1 MRLLDALVKPRT
13 AEVQRYMPPPWMFN
27 GLDPAPNVVTTLSS
41 DKAEGISDTF
51 QGYVTGG
58 LMANTVIAAIER
70 VRVSVF
76 AEARFAFQRLRKGR
90 PGDLFSLPDLDILQ
104 RPWVGGTTGDLL
116 ARMLLDAD
124 FAGNWFGVEVD
135 GEIIRLRPD
144 WVEIVL
150 GERLDGAGRV
160 IGKKKLGY
168 LYYDGGKTLDVQP
181 AVFLADEVAH
191 FAPHPDPLANFRGM
205 SWLTPVV
212 REIQAD
218 SMATSHKLKFFEN
231 SATPNMVVKG
241 IPAGNQQEFDD
252 LVDLMEARHRG
263 TTNAYRTLYL
273 AAGADATVVGADLR
287 QMDFKATQGAGETR
301 IAAAGG
307 VHPAIVGLSEGMQ
320 GSSLNAGNFGAARR
334 LVADVPMRSAWRN
347 AAGSLEMLVPA
358 PVDARLWYD
367 DRDVAFLREDAMDA
381 ANIAETEAR
390 AIGECVR
397 NGYTQESARD
407 AVLARNMDLL
417 VPVPG
422 WISVQMQKQQP
433 ASAPDA
439 APSTNG
445 STPALTSTPG
455 G

>member
-1 MRLLDALVKPRT
+1 MRLLDALIRPP
-13 AEVQRYMPPPWMFN
+13 APEVQRYMPPPWMFN
-27 GLDPAPNVVTTLSS
+27 GLDPAPYVTTTLGN

-51 QGYVTGG
+51 AGYASQA
-58 LMANTVIAAIER
+58 LMSNTVIAAIER

-116 ARMLLDAD
+116 ARMILDAD
-124 FAGNWFGVEVD
+124 LAGNWFGVEVD

-150 GERLDGAGRV
+150 GERLDQAGRV
-160 IGKKKLGY
+160 IGRKKLGY
-168 LYYDGGKTLDVQP
+168 LYYDGGKTLDTVP
-181 AVFLADEVAH
+181 AVFLAEEVAH
-191 FAPHPDPLANFRGM
+191 FAPHPDPLANYRGM

-218 SMATSHKLKFFEN
+218 TMATAHKLKFFEN
-231 SATPNMVVKG
+231 GGTANLIVKG
-241 IPAGNQQEFDD
+241 LPAGNQQEFDD
-252 LVDLMEARHRG
+252 LVDMMEARHRG
-263 TTNAYRTLYL
+263 VANAYRTLYL
-273 AAGADATVVGADLR
+273 ASGADATVVGANLA

-301 IAAAGG
+301 MAAAGG

-367 DRDVAFLREDAMDA
+367 DRDVAFLREDAKDA
-381 ANIAETEAR
+381 ADIAETEAR
-390 AIGECVR
+390 AIGELVR

-433 ASAPDA
+433 AATTDA
-439 APSTNG
+439 TPSTNG
-445 STPALTSTPG
+445 NTPTLTTAPG